1 MREAAR
7 PRARDA
13 ITRRVGRRAIVI
25 GGSMSGLFT
34 AAFLRRVGWD
44 ADVFERSGVELVGRG
59 AGITAH
65 PELLDALELSGAGTR
80 DLGVEV
86 EKRILIDATGRVIG
100 ERPLRQIL
108 TSWDRLQ
115 RMLRGLVPDAH
126 YHLGHTFERVDQD
139 AAGVTVRFA
148 EGRSERADLLV
159 GADGFRSSVRG
170 QVAPE
175 VQPIYAGYVVWRG
188 APAEASLAAET
199 RRSIF
204 PYFTFY
210 LPARQQVLG
219 YPIAGLDNEMRPG
232 LRRYNFIW
240 YRVVD
245 DERLQEMC
253 TDAAGRHHAFSIAP
267 PLIRE
272 EVIAAMRRDAEA
284 VMAPPFLDVLRRIER
299 PFFTPIYDHASP
311 RMVFGRVALIGDAAS
326 VGRPHMGYGVSKAAE
341 DARALAD
348 ALAPPDVDVEAGL
361 AGFEAVR
368 QPIGERVMRHGRKL
382 GTHLAVNLETDD
394 DRATWK
400 LLQDPHQMLR
410 HIAMPHFL
418 ADGLGRTG

>member
-1 MREAAR
+1 
-7 PRARDA
+7 
-13 ITRRVGRRAIVI
+13 
-25 GGSMSGLFT
+25 MSGLFT
-34 AAFLRRVGWD
+34 AAFLRRAGWQ
-44 ADVFERSGVELVGRG
+44 ADIFERSGVELAGRG
-59 AGITAH
+59 AGLTAH
-65 PELLDALELSGAGTR
+65 PELLEALELSGAGTR

-115 RMLRGLVPDAH
+115 RMLRALIPDAH
-126 YHLGHTFERVDQD
+126 YHLGHTFERVEQD
-139 AAGVTVRFA
+139 AGGVTVRFV
-148 EGRSERADLLV
+148 EGRSETADLLV

-170 QVAPE
+170 QLAPE
-175 VQPIYAGYVVWRG
+175 VQPAYAGYVVWRG

-210 LPARQQVLG
+210 LPPRQQVLG
-219 YPIAGLDNEMRPG
+219 YPIAGLDDQTRPG

-245 DERLQEMC
+245 ADRLREMC
-253 TDAAGRHHAFSIAP
+253 TDAEGRHHEFSIAP
-267 PLIRE
+267 PLIRA
-272 EVIAAMRRDAEA
+272 EVVAAMRRDAEA
-284 VMAPPFLDVLRRIER
+284 VMPPPFLDALRRIER

-311 RMVFGRVALIGDAAS
+311 RMAFGRVALVGDAAS

-348 ALAPPDVDVEAGL
+348 ALASPGVDVEGGL
-361 AGFEAVR
+361 ARFEAAR
-368 QPIGERVMRHGRKL
+368 QPIGERVLRHGRLL
-382 GTHLAVNLETDD
+382 GTHLGVNLESDE
-394 DRATWK
+394 DRTTWG
-400 LLQDPHQMLR
+400 LLQDPHAMLR
-410 HIAMPHFL
+410 YVATPHFL
-418 ADGLGRTG
+418 ADGLARTR